1 MSRSTRVSGFVGGG
15 LGKSVR
21 ATVVRV
27 VVNSGTPSW
36 GLLEVQSLSVGG
48 VYRTLAQSDPY
59 GEGWPPRVG
68 DEVEVQVK
76 THVRLIQRPA
86 GQGGGL

>member
-1 MSRSTRVSGFVGGG
+1 MSRSTRTKGFVDGD
-15 LGKSVR
+15 LGKTLR

-27 VVNSGTPSW
+27 VVHKDRPNW
-36 GLLEVQSLSVGG
+36 GLIDVRTPYGEVYSAI
-48 VYRTLAQSDPY
+48 AQSDPY
-59 GEGWPPRVG
+59 GEEWPPRVG

-76 THVRLIQRPA
+76 PHVRLIQRPA